1 VSVSLREAGNTDLN
15 NQVSMMFVGLAT
27 DIKDPLQR
35 LSAIRAN
42 AVAAKEVNSQIRTA
56 IPTDFPSFGRPG

>member
-1 VSVSLREAGNTDLN
+1 LN

-35 LSAIRAN
+35 LKAIRAN
-42 AVAAKEVNSQIRTA
+42 AVAAKEVNTCSIRVG
-56 IPTDFPSFGRPG
+56 D